1 MKQNIQALKR
11 RVHELETKSL
21 SLSTERPVDKVHFA
35 QFAPIR
41 RHSRVLY
48 IPIDALTVR
57 LLRIKKGDVVKYTLN
72 EIRRAPDEDEPIRD
86 AGELET

>member
-1 MKQNIQALKR
+1 MKKSIVKLK
-11 RVHELETKSL
+11 VLVQG
-21 SLSTERPVDKVHFA
+21 ERPIEKLHFVQLA
-35 QFAPIR
+35 QVR

-48 IPIDALTVR
+48 IPLDAMAVHWS
-57 LLRIKKGDVVKYTLN
+57 RIKKGDIIKYTLN